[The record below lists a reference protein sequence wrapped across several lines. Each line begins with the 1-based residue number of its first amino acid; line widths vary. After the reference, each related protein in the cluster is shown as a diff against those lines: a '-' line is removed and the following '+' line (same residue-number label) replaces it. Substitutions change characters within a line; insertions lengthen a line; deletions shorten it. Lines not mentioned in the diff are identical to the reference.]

1 LFCPEADILS
11 QSDPTDNALAAIAS
25 ILDQPET
32 PREPERPAVEEKPL
46 APELTEA
53 DGYSKTGP
61 GPIATIRFKWTVRRA
76 NDDDYY
82 VDETIGENPTAVVNG
97 PMSRDAAVWLVD
109 DRERD
114 ARRRFEQIKS
124 EMTGRAAISHVVR
137 NDGGEM

>member
-1 LFCPEADILS
+1 LS

-32 PREPERPAVEEKPL
+32 LREPEKPAVDEKPI
-46 APELTEA
+46 APERIDA

-61 GPIATIRFKWTVRRA
+61 GPMAAIRFKWAVRRE
-76 NDDDYY
+76 DDGDYY
-82 VDETIGENPTAVVNG
+82 VDETIGENSTPVVSG

-114 ARRRFEQIKS
+114 ARRRFEQLKS